1 MNYRLKS
8 LFFFSL
14 AFPMML
20 SAQVRVEQL
29 LEKGW
34 KFTREDQ
41 ATFSNEQ
48 LISTMT
54 SSLRLL
60 LRMGRKKTWNMP
72 AEQEVYLS

>member
-41 ATFSNEQ
+41 ATFSNE
-48 LISTMT
+48 L
-54 SSLRLL
+54 
-60 LRMGRKKTWNMP
+60 GRKKTWNMP

>member
-20 SAQVRVEQL
+20 GAQVRVEQL

-41 ATFSNEQ
+41 ATFS
-48 LISTMT
+48 
-54 SSLRLL
+54 
-60 LRMGRKKTWNMP
+60 
-72 AEQEVYLS
+72 

>member
-48 LISTMT
+48 FNDS
-54 SSLRLL
+54 
-60 LRMGRKKTWNMP
+60 K
-72 AEQEVYLS
+72 